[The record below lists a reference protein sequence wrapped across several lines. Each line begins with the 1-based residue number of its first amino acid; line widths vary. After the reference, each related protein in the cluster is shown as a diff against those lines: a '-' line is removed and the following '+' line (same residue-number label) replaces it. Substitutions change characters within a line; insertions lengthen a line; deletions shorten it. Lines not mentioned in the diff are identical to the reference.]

1 MPVTPASPHPPS
13 PLLQFILNVRLDYR
27 ISYLL
32 SVFKKEF
39 VEVFPMQDSGADG
52 TAPAF
57 DSTSEPPAPAPP
69 PAFPPAP
76 FPRVHTAV
84 GGAWVSSQTC
94 LLPACKGLRPHSLP
108 SLPVR
113 GEAGTSPFTPQ

>member
-1 MPVTPASPHPPS
+1 MASCPQTVLS

-57 DSTSEPPAPAPP
+57 DSTSEPSP
-69 PAFPPAP
+69 
-76 FPRVHTAV
+76 
-84 GGAWVSSQTC
+84 C
-94 LLPACKGLRPHSLP
+94 LHP
-108 SLPVR
+108 
-113 GEAGTSPFTPQ
+113 TSG

>member
-1 MPVTPASPHPPS
+1 MLELIRGACHPQGPRSRTSFLSQPSPHPTS

-57 DSTSEPPAPAPP
+57 DSTSEPTASP
-69 PAFPPAP
+69 
-76 FPRVHTAV
+76 VHTAV
-84 GGAWVSSQTC
+84 DGAWGPLPHLPVSQ
-94 LLPACKGLRPHSLP
+94 PAEAFCPHSL
-108 SLPVR
+108 
-113 GEAGTSPFTPQ
+113 A

>member
-1 MPVTPASPHPPS
+1 MAPHSSCCELGLRPVLTPSSH
-13 PLLQFILNVRLDYR
+13 LLQFILNVRLDYR

-57 DSTSEPPAPAPP
+57 DSTSEPL
-69 PAFPPAP
+69 P
-76 FPRVHTAV
+76 FPSPQLQA
-84 GGAWVSSQTC
+84 
-94 LLPACKGLRPHSLP
+94 
-108 SLPVR
+108 
-113 GEAGTSPFTPQ
+113 EAA

>member
-1 MPVTPASPHPPS
+1 MPHGVLNIRAGPPQCWGSSGVALYPSCREVGLRPVLTPSS

-57 DSTSEPPAPAPP
+57 DSTSEPPPLPAPQLQ
-69 PAFPPAP
+69 AE
-76 FPRVHTAV
+76 AV
-84 GGAWVSSQTC
+84 
-94 LLPACKGLRPHSLP
+94 
-108 SLPVR
+108 
-113 GEAGTSPFTPQ
+113 

>member
-1 MPVTPASPHPPS
+1 MRLRRLAVPGERGLAALVVMAHGVPCFRAGPPQRQGLSGVAPHSCHELGLRPVLTPSS

-57 DSTSEPPAPAPP
+57 DSTSEPPPLPSP
-69 PAFPPAP
+69 
-76 FPRVHTAV
+76 
-84 GGAWVSSQTC
+84 Q
-94 LLPACKGLRPHSLP
+94 LPA
-108 SLPVR
+108 
-113 GEAGTSPFTPQ
+113 EAA

>member
-1 MPVTPASPHPPS
+1 MASCPQTVLS

-57 DSTSEPPAPAPP
+57 DSTSEPYP
-69 PAFPPAP
+69 
-76 FPRVHTAV
+76 
-84 GGAWVSSQTC
+84 C
-94 LLPACKGLRPHSLP
+94 LHP
-108 SLPVR
+108 
-113 GEAGTSPFTPQ
+113 TSG

>member
-1 MPVTPASPHPPS
+1 MPVTPQGPRSRTGFLSQPSPHPTS

-57 DSTSEPPAPAPP
+57 DSTSEPTRL
-69 PAFPPAP
+69 
-76 FPRVHTAV
+76 PRPHSC
-84 GGAWVSSQTC
+84 GGAWGQLPHLPVSQ
-94 LLPACKGLRPHSLP
+94 PARAFRPHSL
-108 SLPVR
+108 
-113 GEAGTSPFTPQ
+113 T